1 MIFRRFSAVI
11 FCCALPAW
19 SPAAEKISDPS
30 LLEQRFRA
38 LDRNADGKVTRE
50 EAGNPPWFDRLDRT
64 GTGVITLEQIRFI
77 ARRLDAER
85 LGRLNDAL
93 GSAAPAHASAAPASV
108 PAPAAVGSPLEGPKI
123 LKPADHGVGRLMPD
137 LAFTDLAGNSG
148 RLSDYRAAPALVIAL
163 TSTSCPVTQ
172 KFAPALARLEKEF
185 AARGVAFLFVN
196 PIAADLPA
204 EIRAAISEHAFAGR
218 TVHDRESNLVTALDA
233 QTTAEVFVLDAART
247 LVYRGAINDQYG
259 LGYSLDAPRK
269 EFLRDA
275 LVALLAGRPPL
286 VAATEAPGC
295 TLDLQLATLAWPG
308 APTPPAAANTN
319 VTYHN
324 RISRII
330 QNNCLECH
338 RDGGVAPFSLATYE
352 EVRSHAGM
360 MRKQVGRGAMPPWFA
375 APPAPGESSHW
386 KNDRSLNL
394 ADKSDLLAWLASTN
408 KPLGQPADAPLPRTF
423 PIGWQI
429 GQPDAVLQFPRAVA
443 IKGEGVMPY
452 QTIRVETKFTED
464 KWVQGYEVQPTARAV
479 VHHIIVR
486 VHPPG
491 EKSRGKKDD
500 GADERDGFFAA
511 YVPGN
516 TFALFPPGF
525 GKKIPAGSTVSF
537 QMHYTPNGTATTD
550 QTKLGL
556 IFSPAPPHHV
566 IQVIGLANPRLNIP
580 PGEANHPETTAITL
594 PTEVTLLSFTPHMHV
609 RGKAARYEAVL
620 PDGTRRRLLDVPAYD
635 FNWQLQYQFAE
646 PLTLPRGTRLI
657 YTAWYDNSTG
667 NPANP
672 DPTKTVRWGPQTFD
686 EMMLGYVEYFV
697 PSRAVVAQNTP

>member
-1 MIFRRFSAVI
+1 MFFRISSAAV
-11 FCCALPAW
+11 FACGLPAL
-19 SPAAEKISDPS
+19 SPAADQVDGPR
-30 LLEQRFRA
+30 LLEQRFHA
-38 LDRNADGKVTRE
+38 LDRNADGKLTRD
-50 EAGNPPWFDRLDRT
+50 EAGNPPWFDRLDRA
-64 GTGVITLEQIRFI
+64 GTGIITLEQIRFI

-85 LGRLNDAL
+85 LSRLNDAL
-93 GSAAPAHASAAPASV
+93 GSAAHAKSAPAPAPA
-108 PAPAAVGSPLEGPKI
+108 PAPAADRSPLEGPKI
-123 LKPADHGVGRLMPD
+123 LKPADHGVGRLVPD
-137 LAFTDLAGNSG
+137 LAFTDLAGKPG

-163 TSTSCPVTQ
+163 TSASCPVTQ
-172 KFAPALARLEKEF
+172 KFAPTLARLEKEF
-185 AARGVAFLFVN
+185 SARGVLFLFVN
-196 PIAADLPA
+196 PIATDPPA
-204 EIRAAISEHAFAGR
+204 EILAAINQHAFGGR
-218 TVHDRESNLVTALDA
+218 VVHDRASDLVTALAA

-247 LVYRGAINDQYG
+247 LVYRGAVNDQYG
-259 LGYSLDAPRK
+259 LGYALDAPRK

-275 LVALLAGRPPL
+275 LVAMLAGRAPL

-295 TLDLQLATLAWPG
+295 TLDLQLAALAWPG
-308 APTPPAAANTN
+308 APTAPAGANSN

-352 EVRSHAGM
+352 DVRSHAGM
-360 MRKQVGRGAMPPWFA
+360 IRKQVGRGAMPPWFA

-394 ADKSDLLAWLASTN
+394 TDKSDLLAWLGSTD
-408 KPLGQPADAPLPRTF
+408 KPLGQPADTPLPRTF
-423 PIGWQI
+423 PVGWQI
-429 GQPDAVLQFPRAVA
+429 GQPDAVLQFPHPVA
-443 IKGEGVMPY
+443 IKAEGVMPY
-452 QTIRVETKFTED
+452 QTIRVETKFKED

-479 VHHIIVR
+479 VHHVIVR
-486 VHPPG
+486 VHQPG
-491 EKSRGKKDD
+491 EKSRVKKDD

-516 TFALFPPGF
+516 TFARFPPGF

-537 QMHYTPNGTATTD
+537 QMHYTPNGTATVD

-556 IFSPAPPHHV
+556 IFSAAPPHHV
-566 IQVIGLANPRLNIP
+566 IQVTGLANPRLNIP
-580 PGEANHPETTAITL
+580 PGDANHPETTSITL

-646 PLTLPRGTRLI
+646 PPTLPRGTRLI

-697 PSRAVVAQNTP
+697 PSRTVVAQKSP